1 MNRVAL
7 RLSTLAL
14 AAATFAGART
24 AAAQVSS
31 PFHFGVGGGV
41 SLPQGDASDG
51 FKTGFHGQAMVG
63 LSVPMLPVGLR
74 GDVVYHQLSGKDLL
88 AGTDLKVLGGGVN
101 VMYDLPGVMV
111 KPYLSAGLGMYNA
124 KVDAGAAGSASET
137 KVGFNG
143 GAGIKFN
150 LTGFNTLLEA
160 RYYSIQTSGS
170 STTFVP
176 ITFGIMF

>member
-24 AAAQVSS
+24 ASAQVSS
-31 PFHFGVGGGV
+31 PFHFGIGGGV
-41 SLPQGDASDG
+41 SLPQSDASND
-51 FKTGFHGQAMVG
+51 FKAGFHGQAMVG
-63 LSVPMLPVGLR
+63 LSVPVLPVGLR
-74 GDVVYHQLSGKDLL
+74 GDFVYHQMSGKNGLD
-88 AGTDLKVLGGGVN
+88 ADLKVLGGGVN